1 MMKDDQGGNQDDTL
15 IGSVV
20 EKTESWVESLSS
32 AANSAVDLATKAA
45 TEITVAACQEKLDSL
60 AAQKSIVNTCDVRH
74 TGEYRICMAPLIDG
88 MLMACALTIGE
99 ADKRCEGGAWV
110 VCAPTN
116 QGKTSAMEFLIHGDH
131 SLRPK
136 RSLKIDATNMKDFPK
151 DCASF
156 LNCPAAANSLAQILC
171 QAVAGTAPNVAIN
184 FATKASLRARKMMCK
199 PDVMIPFD
207 TLIEMRDADQHGVL
221 HLGQGSVPCPI
232 LIIDEFYCETKENV
246 DFVRL
251 LYKEAS
257 TLGVV
262 VFIITTNKK
271 WATKLIKLNGGE
283 KIMPLV
289 NNIDNDGYTG
299 TERFVE
305 EPQWN
310 DLSWTVP
317 QLRFLVGP
325 YCLKHGLDP
334 VKVIPEGRKYSP
346 SEARKRAHNEATSIA
361 TVKQPPKRVIIS

>member
-1 MMKDDQGGNQDDTL
+1 
-15 IGSVV
+15 
-20 EKTESWVESLSS
+20 
-32 AANSAVDLATKAA
+32 
-45 TEITVAACQEKLDSL
+45 
-60 AAQKSIVNTCDVRH
+60 
-74 TGEYRICMAPLIDG
+74 
-88 MLMACALTIGE
+88 LMACSLIGE
-99 ADKRCEGGAWV
+99 GDERGEGGAWV
-110 VCAPTN
+110 VCAPSN
-116 QGKTSAMEFLIHGDH
+116 QGKTLAMEFLIHGDH
-131 SLRPK
+131 SFRPK

-171 QAVAGTAPNVAIN
+171 KAVAGTAPKDDVAIN
-184 FATKASLRARKMMCK
+184 FAAKASLRAGKMVCK

-207 TLIEMRDADQHGVL
+207 TLIKMRDADQHGVL
-221 HLGQGSVPCPI
+221 HLAQGSVPCPI

-257 TLGVV
+257 SLGVV

-283 KIMPLV
+283 KIKPLV

-299 TERFVE
+299 TDRFLE

-325 YCLKHGLDP
+325 SCSKHGLDP
-334 VKVIPEGRKYSP
+334 VKVIPEGRMYSP
-346 SEARKRAHNEATSIA
+346 SEARKRAQHFIA
-361 TVKQPPKRVIIS
+361 QQKLLYWKVAGHLHSS